1 MIVVS
6 HTGRCGRLI
15 FVVYLKTVN
24 VLSRAKLFE
33 MTTCVKMCW
42 PIIYILRFNAGIIR
56 LVIQYLIGGRNEVKD
71 IQS

>member
-33 MTTCVKMCW
+33 MTMCVKMCW

-56 LVIQYLIGGRNEVKD
+56 LVIQYLIDGRNEVKD